1 MTMTFVGFIVLLVVA
16 GICGAVGQAIVGFS
30 RAGLLG
36 SIAIGFVGAV
46 IGAWMSRQF
55 GWPEVFTVHASGES
69 FPIIWSIAGSALF
82 VALLAVLSGRSR
94 RRFAMG

>member
-16 GICGAVGQAIVGFS
+16 GICGAIGQGIVGYS

-36 SIAIGFVGAV
+36 SIAIGFIGAM
-46 IGAWMSRQF
+46 IGAWMSRKF
-55 GWPEVFTVHASGES
+55 GLPEVFTVRVGGES

-82 VALLAVLSGRSR
+82 VAVLSLFSGR
-94 RRFAMG
+94 RRREAFA